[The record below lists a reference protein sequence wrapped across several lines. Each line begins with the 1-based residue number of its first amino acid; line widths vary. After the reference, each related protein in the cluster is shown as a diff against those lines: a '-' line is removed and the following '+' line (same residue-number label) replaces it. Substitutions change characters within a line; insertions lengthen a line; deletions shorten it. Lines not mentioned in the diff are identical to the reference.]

1 MVCLILHLDKYEVDD
16 FKLHQGFPLCSIS
29 INVVVLSLKALLE
42 NSECNW
48 VGYAFIV
55 RKCSYCQQFYSK
67 QVVNCGRCG
76 FLVHIRQ
83 SQRWRASSELMATPP
98 IRPRVALTVPVEEA
112 PVSRHTSR
120 GRRRGRTARARIPPE
135 SRSEEQPQEEAPM
148 LNQLRLRYH

>member
-1 MVCLILHLDKYEVDD
+1 MVCLNLHLDKYEVDD
-16 FKLHQGFPLCSIS
+16 CELHQGFPLCSIS

-76 FLVHIRQ
+76 FLVHIRK
-83 SQRWRASSELMATPP
+83 SQRRRASSELMAASP
-98 IRPRVALTVPVEEA
+98 IRPRMAVTVLVEEA

-120 GRRRGRTARARIPPE
+120 GRRRGRTARVRIPPKH
-135 SRSEEQPQEEAPM
+135 RSVEQPQEEAPR
-148 LNQLRLRYH
+148 LNRLRLRYH

>member
-1 MVCLILHLDKYEVDD
+1 MVCLNLHLDKYEVDD
-16 FKLHQGFPLCSIS
+16 CKQNQGFPLCSIS

-67 QVVNCGRCG
+67 QVIYCGRCG

-83 SQRWRASSELMATPP
+83 SQRRRASSELMPVPP
-98 IRPRVALTVPVEEA
+98 IRPRMAVTIPVEEA

-120 GRRRGRTARARIPPE
+120 GRRRGRTARARIPPQPW
-135 SRSEEQPQEEAPM
+135 SVEQPQEEAPR